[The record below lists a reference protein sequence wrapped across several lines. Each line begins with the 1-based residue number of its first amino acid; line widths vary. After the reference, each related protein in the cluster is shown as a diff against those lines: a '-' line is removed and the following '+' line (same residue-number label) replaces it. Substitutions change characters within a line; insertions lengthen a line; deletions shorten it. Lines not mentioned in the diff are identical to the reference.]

1 MRNNLFVKS
10 YKLWLVNVCKYL
22 CHFMLTQVS
31 LLRDLDADVCWGLQ
45 ALRFG
50 ICFAMA
56 WFGTLENPMIGV
68 WWKEICGTRRLLKFR
83 RYSCVWS
90 FYGRLVETM
99 MSVHWPWCNQY
110 CIGMAHGSIL
120 TTFHMIWGDTLSTPA
135 PPMFYLRRIPNQY
148 NSILCRLLVQGSTWY
163 A

>member
-1 MRNNLFVKS
+1 MQQLRFYLPEFNHDLEDLPRTKLLWRATMRNKLFLKS

-31 LLRDLDADVCWGLQ
+31 SLRDLDADVCWGLQ

-56 WFGTLENPMIGV
+56 WFGTLEKPMIGV

-110 CIGMAHGSIL
+110 CIGMAHGSI
-120 TTFHMIWGDTLSTPA
+120 
-135 PPMFYLRRIPNQY
+135 YLDHISHDLRWH
-148 NSILCRLLVQGSTWY
+148 S
-163 A
+163 